1 MTATPRLRTWQ
12 SGEVADLV
20 PHIDGELA
28 RLRRLRMAKD
38 VMDRE
43 WAAPLDLEAV
53 AAGAGYSR
61 YHFVRLF
68 KRAYGET
75 PGRYLSRRRVER
87 AQDLLRTANLTVS
100 EICLAVGFDSLGS
113 FCTRFKQITG
123 STPTEYRRTVL
134 AGGAPPVPGCFALLW
149 AGGFQVSRDGR
160 PAGPP
165 ENTAILEKPA
175 GPRAS

>member
-1 MTATPRLRTWQ
+1 M
-12 SGEVADLV
+12 ADLV
-20 PHIDGELA
+20 PHSDGELA

-38 VMDRE
+38 VMDRK
-43 WAAPLDLEAV
+43 WAEPLDLEAV

-87 AQDLLRTANLTVS
+87 AQDLLRSADLTVS

-123 STPTEYRRTVL
+123 STPTEYRRAVP
-134 AGGAPPVPGCFALLW
+134 AGGAPPVPACFALFW
-149 AGGFQVSRDGR
+149 AGGFPVGQGVR
-160 PAGPP
+160 PGGSSP
-165 ENTAILEKPA
+165 ENTAISEKPA
-175 GPRAS
+175 GPLAS

>member
-1 MTATPRLRTWQ
+1 VSEP
-12 SGEVADLV
+12 V
-20 PHIDGELA
+20 PHADGELA

-38 VMDRE
+38 VMDRR
-43 WAAPLDLEAV
+43 WAEPLDLEAV

-68 KRAYGET
+68 RRAYGET

-87 AQDLLRTANLTVS
+87 AQDLLRSADLTVS
-100 EICLAVGFDSLGS
+100 EICHAVGFDSLGS

-123 STPTEYRRTVL
+123 STPTEYRR
-134 AGGAPPVPGCFALLW
+134 AMPAGAPPVPGCFALLW
-149 AGGFQVSRDGR
+149 AGGF
-160 PAGPP
+160 PAGPGKAP

-175 GPRAS
+175 GPPAS

>member
-1 MTATPRLRTWQ
+1 
-12 SGEVADLV
+12 VADLV
-20 PHIDGELA
+20 PHSDGELV

-38 VMDRE
+38 VMDRQ
-43 WAAPLDLEAV
+43 WAEPLDLEAV

-75 PGRYLSRRRVER
+75 PGRYLSRRRLER
-87 AQDLLRTANLTVS
+87 AQDLLRTAELTVS
-100 EICLAVGFDSLGS
+100 EICLAVGFGSLGS
-113 FCTRFKQITG
+113 FCTRFKEITG
-123 STPTEYRRTVL
+123 STPTEYRRTLL

-149 AGGFQVSRDGR
+149 AGGFPVGR
-160 PAGPP
+160 GARPGGSPP
-165 ENTAILEKPA
+165 DNTAILEKPA